1 MKKLIDR
8 FGRVHTYLRIS
19 ITDKCNLNCIYC
31 NPADSALRGELSRS
45 ILSYEELIRLIKIFV
60 ADLGITKIRLTG
72 GEPLVRKNV
81 ENLFRMLKEI
91 KDKHPFELG
100 LTTNGILL
108 EDKIDFL
115 KKFGLDKINISLDTL
130 RKERFIA
137 ITGADNI
144 DAVFNGINKAEKLG
158 YNPVKINAVIMKGIN
173 DDEIPGFIEFVKER
187 NLNIRF
193 IEYMPFTSNG
203 WNERVFISYQEIKSI
218 VEENYSLV
226 EIKNGKHNVA
236 KNFRIKGYTGTVSF
250 VSSISD
256 HFCDGCNRLR
266 LTASGNLK
274 LCLFSSLS
282 SEIKLKDYLRD
293 DKITD
298 EEIAKVISSALQQKE
313 LKHPELDE
321 LLTMDKNNM
330 LRIGG

>member
-19 ITDKCNLNCIYC
+19 ITDKCNLNCVYC
-31 NPADSALRGELSRS
+31 NPADSALRGELFPS
-45 ILSYEELIRLIKIFV
+45 ILSYEELTRLIKIFV
-60 ADLGITKIRLTG
+60 TDLSITKIRLTG

-81 ENLFRMLKEI
+81 ENLFKMLKEI

-108 EDKIDFL
+108 EDKIDML
-115 KKFGLDKINISLDTL
+115 KNSGLDKINISLDTL

-137 ITGADNI
+137 ITGTDNI
-144 DAVFNGINKAEKLG
+144 DVVINSINKGEEIG
-158 YNPVKINAVIMKGIN
+158 YNPIKINAVIMKGIN
-173 DDEIPGFIEFVKER
+173 DDEIPGFIEFVKDR

-193 IEYMPFTSNG
+193 IEYMPFTSND
-203 WNERVFISYQEIKSI
+203 WNEKVFISYKEIKNK
-218 VEENYSLV
+218 VEETHSLV
-226 EIKNGKHNVA
+226 EIEDGKHNVA
-236 KNFRIKGYTGTVSF
+236 KNFRIEGYTGTVSF
-250 VSSISD
+250 ISSISD

-266 LTASGNLK
+266 ITASGNLK
-274 LCLFSSLS
+274 LCLFSSSS

-293 DKITD
+293 DNNTD
-298 EEIAKVISSALQQKE
+298 EEIAGVISSSLLQKE
-313 LKHPELDE
+313 LKHPELYE
-321 LLTMDKNNM
+321 LLSMDKNNM

>member
-1 MKKLIDR
+1 MKILIDG

-31 NPADSALRGELSRS
+31 NPADSALRGEISRS

-60 ADLGITKIRLTG
+60 ADLGIIKIRLTG
-72 GEPLVRKNV
+72 GEPLVRKNI
-81 ENLFRMLKEI
+81 ENFFGMLKEI

-108 EDKIDFL
+108 N
-115 KKFGLDKINISLDTL
+115 DKINFLKISGLNNINVSLDTL
-130 RKERFIA
+130 RKARFIA

-144 DAVFNGINKAEKLG
+144 DAVINGINKAEEIG

-173 DDEIPGFIEFVKER
+173 DDEIPGFIEFVKDR

-203 WNERVFISYQEIKSI
+203 WNEKVFISYKEIKNI
-218 VEENYSLV
+218 VEKKYPLV
-226 EIKNGKHNVA
+226 EIENGKHNVV
-236 KNFRIKGYTGTVSF
+236 KNFRIEGRTGTASF
-250 VSSISD
+250 ISSISD

-266 LTASGNLK
+266 ITASGNLK

-298 EEIAKVISSALQQKE
+298 EEIAGVISSALKQKE

-321 LLTMDKNNM
+321 LLQMDKNNM

>member
-8 FGRVHTYLRIS
+8 VGRVHSYLRIS

-45 ILSYEELIRLIKIFV
+45 ILSYEELSRLIKIFV
-60 ADLGITKIRLTG
+60 ANLGITKIRLTG

-81 ENLFRMLKEI
+81 ENFFRMLKEI
-91 KDKHPFELG
+91 KYVHPYELG
-100 LTTNGILL
+100 LTTNGIFLN
-108 EDKIDFL
+108 DKIEFL
-115 KKFGLDKINISLDTL
+115 KHCGLDKVNISLDTL

-144 DAVFNGINKAEKLG
+144 DLVIKAINKAEDLG
-158 YNPVKINAVIMKGIN
+158 YNPVKINAVIMKGVN
-173 DDEIPGFIEFVKER
+173 DDEIPDFIEFVKDR

-203 WNERVFISYQEIKSI
+203 WSEKVFICYNEIKNI
-218 VEENYSLV
+218 VEKKYSLV
-226 EIKNGKHNVA
+226 EIENSGHNVA
-236 KNFRIKGYTGTVSF
+236 KNFHIEGHTGTVSF
-250 VSSISD
+250 ISSISD

-266 LTASGNLK
+266 VTASGNLK
-274 LCLFSSLS
+274 LCLFSFVN
-282 SEIKLKDYLRD
+282 SEIKLMDYLRD
-293 DKITD
+293 VKISD
-298 EEIAKVISSALQQKE
+298 EEIAEVIISSLQQKE
-313 LKHPELDE
+313 LKHPELEE
-321 LLTMDKNNM
+321 LLQMDKNNM